1 MVDLES
7 LRRRLS
13 EVDAQL
19 VDLVAQR
26 QQIVADISRHKLASG
41 IATRDYQREK
51 RVLEAGRARAAAAG
65 LNPDLA
71 EQILRLLIQSS
82 LTSQEQARVV
92 AEGTGS
98 GRRALVIGGAGQMGR
113 WFSDYLSSQGFA
125 VSIADPAGAAEGYSH
140 VADWQE
146 ADLSQ
151 DVIVVAAPI
160 GITAEILTQ
169 LAEHRPPGLILDI
182 GSLKSPLRASLD
194 KLVAAGCQ
202 VASIHPMFGPD
213 TRLLSDRHVVF
224 VDLGVP
230 EATQAARRLFA
241 STMAQQIEMSLDEH
255 DRLIAYVL
263 GLSHALNIAF
273 FTALAESG
281 ELVPRLSEI
290 SSTTFDAQLRVADL
304 VAHDNPHLYF
314 EIQALNDFGTD
325 ALSALSDAAARI
337 RELVSQGDEA
347 GFVALMEAGRQYMDS
362 RR

>member
-1 MVDLES
+1 VDLES
-7 LRRRLS
+7 LRQRLS

-19 VDLVAQR
+19 VELVAERQR
-26 QQIVADISRHKLASG
+26 IVGDISRHKLQEG

-51 RVLEAGRARAAAAG
+51 RVLDGARERAAVLG

-71 EQILRLLIQSS
+71 EQILKLLIQSS

-92 AEGTGS
+92 AEGQGS
-98 GRRALVIGGAGQMGR
+98 GRSALVIGGAGQMGR
-113 WFSDYLSSQGFA
+113 WFSDYLASQGFA
-125 VSIADPAGAAEGYSH
+125 VTVADPAEPPPGYAH
-140 VADWQE
+140 IQDWRVD
-146 ADLSQ
+146 DLNA

-160 GITAEILTQ
+160 GITADILAG
-169 LAEHRPPGLILDI
+169 LAERKPAGLIMDI

-194 KLVAAGCQ
+194 KLVVAGCQ
-202 VASIHPMFGPD
+202 VTSIHPMFGPD

-230 EATQAARRLFA
+230 DATRAARRLFA
-241 STMAQQIEMSLDEH
+241 STMVQQIEMSLDDH

-281 ELVPRLSEI
+281 ELVPRLKEM
-290 SSTTFDAQLRVADL
+290 SSTTFDAQLQVADL
-304 VAHDNPHLYF
+304 VAHDNPKLYF
-314 EIQALNDFGTD
+314 EIQALNDFGGA
-325 ALSALSDAAARI
+325 ALTALCEASERI
-337 RELVSQGDEA
+337 RDLVERRDAE
-347 GFVALMEAGRQYMDS
+347 GFVALMEAGRQYLES